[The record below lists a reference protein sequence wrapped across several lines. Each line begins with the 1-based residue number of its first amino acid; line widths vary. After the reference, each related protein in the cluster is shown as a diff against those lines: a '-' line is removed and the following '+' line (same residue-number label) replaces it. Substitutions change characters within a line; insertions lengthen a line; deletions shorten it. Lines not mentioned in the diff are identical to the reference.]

1 MEAVRMNSQLKVFT
15 WFKRNSN
22 MKGNDQASDEK
33 KIVEQYVQYTYTCV
47 HGSVLYIHGHID
59 KPENLHMV

>member
-1 MEAVRMNSQLKVFT
+1 
-15 WFKRNSN
+15 

-59 KPENLHMV
+59 KPENLHSVVE